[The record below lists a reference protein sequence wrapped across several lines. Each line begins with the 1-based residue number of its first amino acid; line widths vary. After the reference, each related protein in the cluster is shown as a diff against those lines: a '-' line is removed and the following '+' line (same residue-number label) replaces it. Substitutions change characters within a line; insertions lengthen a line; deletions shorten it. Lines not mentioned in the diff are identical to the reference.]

1 MRVTLVTLIDKGG
14 MMHYTSQLSNHL
26 AQKVDVTV
34 IVPEGCDLAHFSE
47 KVCVKTVKIPP
58 KGGWLNKNNL
68 QVWRLLCVI
77 SKTEPDVVHL
87 SGSHPWIFPL
97 YPFLKVKR
105 YPVVATVH
113 DVKLHLGEATLVARL
128 TNYVYIR
135 SADHVFVHGV
145 KLRNE
150 LVNTGIDDKKVSS
163 IPHGA
168 YSFLTRANAG
178 VEEEGVILFF
188 GRIHPYKGLEYLL
201 DAMPSILNELPNAQL
216 IIAGRGDLAEL
227 RQRIQRSLNTTVLN
241 EFIPDDQVAE
251 LFERAAVV
259 VLPYVGG
266 SQTGVVPIAYSFK
279 KPVVVTNVGSIGEVV
294 EDGKTGFIVPPR
306 DSAAIADAVAKI
318 LKDRQRRLQM
328 GENAY
333 RKMKEDLSWDTV
345 VRETV
350 CIYTQ
355 ITRGP
360 KSRPEDADK

>member
-1 MRVTLVTLIDKGG
+1 MRVTLITLMDEGG
-14 MMHYTSQLSNHL
+14 MVHYTSQLSNHL
-26 AQKVDVTV
+26 TQMVDVTV
-34 IVPEGCDLAHFSE
+34 IVPEGCDLAYFSD
-47 KVCVKTVKIPP
+47 KVCVRTVKTPP
-58 KGGWLNKNNL
+58 LGGWLNKNNL
-68 QVWRLLCVI
+68 QVWRLFCAI
-77 SKTEPDVVHL
+77 SETEPDVVHL

-97 YPFLKVKR
+97 CLFLKVKR

-113 DVKLHLGEATLVARL
+113 DVKMHLGEATLVARL

-150 LVNTGIDDKKVSS
+150 LVNAGIDDEKVSS
-163 IPHGA
+163 IPLGGLL
-168 YSFLTRANAG
+168 SSTRANAG
-178 VEEEGVILFF
+178 VEEDGVILFF
-188 GRIHPYKGLEYLL
+188 GRIFPYKGLEYLL
-201 DAMPSILNELPNAQL
+201 DAMPLILKELPYAQL
-216 IIAGRGDLAEL
+216 IIAGSGDLAEL
-227 RQRIQRSLNTTVLN
+227 QQPIQRSLNTTVLN

-259 VLPYVGG
+259 VLPYVEG

-279 KPVVVTNVGSIGEVV
+279 KPVVVTNVGSFDEVV

-306 DSAAIADAVAKI
+306 DPAAIADAVAKI

-333 RKMKEDLSWDTV
+333 RKMNEDLSWDTV

-350 CIYTQ
+350 RIYTL
-355 ITRGP
+355 ITRRARI
-360 KSRPEDADK
+360 STRRCR